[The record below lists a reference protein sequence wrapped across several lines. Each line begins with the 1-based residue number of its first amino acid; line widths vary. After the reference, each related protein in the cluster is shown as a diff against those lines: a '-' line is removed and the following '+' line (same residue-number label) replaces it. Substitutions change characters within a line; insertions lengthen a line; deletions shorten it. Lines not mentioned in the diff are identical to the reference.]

1 MDLPGDPAIAF
12 LGIYHREMK
21 SYVSAETCMRM
32 LIAALFVIAKNWKF
46 PKYVNGYIFA
56 HPYYGILSSNK
67 KK

>member
-21 SYVSAETCMRM
+21 SYVSAETCTRM
-32 LIAALFVIAKNWKF
+32 FIAAFFVIAKNWKF
-46 PKYVNGYIFA
+46 PKYVNGYILA
-56 HPYYGILSSNK
+56 HPYYGMLSSNK